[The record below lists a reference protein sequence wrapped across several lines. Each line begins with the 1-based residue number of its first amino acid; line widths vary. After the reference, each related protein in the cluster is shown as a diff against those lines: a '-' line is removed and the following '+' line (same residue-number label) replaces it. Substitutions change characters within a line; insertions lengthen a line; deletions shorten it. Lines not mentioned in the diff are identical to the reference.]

1 VSPQVPGEAPGNEA
15 AADGPPRLGPADEP
29 TVATRVVLALVPAR
43 DEAERVGA
51 TVRALRDLPGVTEV
65 LVVSDGSTDAT
76 AARALE
82 AGAHCLDLPRNLGKG
97 GALNAGLAALMGRV
111 AERVSPEPAVLLL
124 ADADL
129 AETAGRL
136 GRLLDPVLDGEADL
150 AIADLPAQH
159 GAGGFGV
166 AMGLARIGMARA
178 TGRRMSEPL
187 SGQRAVRWE
196 ALPALLPFAPGFGV
210 EVAMTIDALRAG
222 LRVVEVEVDLRHN
235 ATGKD
240 LSGLLHR
247 ARQARAIARELTR
260 RKAWRPSPNGRGDGE
275 TRSAETPADAR
286 SSGSRETETPGD
298 AGSPGSRGTEV
309 PADAEGAR
317 TRGVETPGDAGSPGW
332 EGSPGAREGDGGF
345 PQPPPPQPPPLPPLP
360 PQPPPTP
367 PPPPRSSPDHPGPAG
382 GIR

>member
-1 VSPQVPGEAPGNEA
+1 VSQERPEAEG
-15 AADGPPRLGPADEP
+15 
-29 TVATRVVLALVPAR
+29 ATAVLALVPAR

-51 TVRALRDLPGVTEV
+51 TVRALRDLPGVAEV

-76 AARALE
+76 AAKALE

-111 AERVSPEPAVLLL
+111 AERLSPEPAVLLL

-136 GRLLDPVLDGEADL
+136 GRLVDPVLAGEADL

-166 AMGLARIGMARA
+166 AMGLARRGMARA
-178 TGRRMSEPL
+178 TGRRMAEPL

-210 EVAMTIDALRAG
+210 EVAMTMDALRAG
-222 LRVVEVEVDLRHN
+222 LRVVEIEVDLQHN
-235 ATGKD
+235 ATGKN
-240 LSGLLHR
+240 LAGLLHR

-260 RKAWRPSPNGRGDGE
+260 RRAWRPPSNGPTPAEPPTREAGTSARGTDASAGAAAPPAPE
-275 TRSAETPADAR
+275 AETPARDP
-286 SSGSRETETPGD
+286 ETPTG
-298 AGSPGSRGTEV
+298 G
-309 PADAEGAR
+309 
-317 TRGVETPGDAGSPGW
+317 GSPGW
-332 EGSPGAREGDGGF
+332 EGSPGARERGGGF
-345 PQPPPPQPPPLPPLP
+345 PQPPQPSSSPAQPPLGPAQPSSSPPQPPP
-360 PQPPPTP
+360 
-367 PPPPRSSPDHPGPAG
+367 GPAQRPPGSSREPREG
-382 GIR
+382 GG

>member
-1 VSPQVPGEAPGNEA
+1 VSP
-15 AADGPPRLGPADEP
+15 R
-29 TVATRVVLALVPAR
+29 ATVLALVAAK

-51 TVRALRDLPGVTEV
+51 TVRALRDLPGMAEV

-76 AARALE
+76 AARALG
-82 AGAHCLDLPRNLGKG
+82 AGAHCLDLPRNIGKG

-111 AERVSPEPAVLLL
+111 AERLSPEPAVLLL

-136 GRLLDPVLDGEADL
+136 GRLLDPVLAGDADL

-166 AMGLARIGMARA
+166 AMGLARRGIANA
-178 TGRRMSEPL
+178 TGRRMAEPL

-196 ALPALLPFAPGFGV
+196 ALPALLPFAPGFGI

-222 LRVVEVEVDLRHN
+222 LRVVEVEVDLHHN
-235 ATGKD
+235 PTGRD

-260 RKAWRPSPNGRGDGE
+260 RRAWRPTSNGRPDPGTDGADPPTDTGAHRGE
-275 TRSAETPADAR
+275 PPA
-286 SSGSRETETPGD
+286 
-298 AGSPGSRGTEV
+298 
-309 PADAEGAR
+309 
-317 TRGVETPGDAGSPGW
+317 DAGSPGW
-332 EGSPGAREGDGGF
+332 EGSPGTGEGGGGF
-345 PQPPPPQPPPLPPLP
+345 PQPPPPPSPRPPSPPS
-360 PQPPPTP
+360 P
-367 PPPPRSSPDHPGPAG
+367 PPPPQAPPPQAPPDHRGPTDG
-382 GIR
+382 RG

>member
-1 VSPQVPGEAPGNEA
+1 MNPEVPGEDPGGET
-15 AADGPPRLGPADEP
+15 GS
-29 TVATRVVLALVPAR
+29 VLALVPAR

-51 TVRALRDLPGVTEV
+51 TVRALRDLPGVAEV

-97 GALNAGLAALMGRV
+97 GALNVGLAALMGRV
-111 AERVSPEPAVLLL
+111 AERLSPEPAVLLL

-136 GRLLDPVLDGEADL
+136 GRLLDPVLDGQADL
-150 AIADLPAQH
+150 AIADLPAQQ

-196 ALPALLPFAPGFGV
+196 ALPALLPFAPDFGV

-222 LRVVEVEVDLRHN
+222 LRVVEVEVDLHHN

-260 RKAWRPSPNGRGDGE
+260 RRAWRPTPNGRARGE
-275 TRSAETPADAR
+275 TRRAETL
-286 SSGSRETETPGD
+286 GD
-298 AGSPGSRGTEV
+298 A
-309 PADAEGAR
+309 
-317 TRGVETPGDAGSPGW
+317 
-332 EGSPGAREGDGGF
+332 
-345 PQPPPPQPPPLPPLP
+345 
-360 PQPPPTP
+360 
-367 PPPPRSSPDHPGPAG
+367 
-382 GIR
+382 

>member
-1 VSPQVPGEAPGNEA
+1 
-15 AADGPPRLGPADEP
+15 
-29 TVATRVVLALVPAR
+29 VVLALVPAR

-111 AERVSPEPAVLLL
+111 AERVSPEPAALLL

-136 GRLLDPVLDGEADL
+136 DRLLRPVLAGEADL

-166 AMGLARIGMARA
+166 AMGLARRGMARA
-178 TGRRMSEPL
+178 TGRRMAEPL

-210 EVAMTIDALRAG
+210 EVAMTMDALRAG
-222 LRVVEVEVDLRHN
+222 LRVVEVEVDLHHN

-260 RKAWRPSPNGRGDGE
+260 RRAWRPTPDGSSQPALATGGAPTQEGDAPTQEGDAPTQEGDAPTQEGDAPTQEGGRPTDARG
-275 TRSAETPADAR
+275 SATPA
-286 SSGSRETETPGD
+286 GG
-298 AGSPGSRGTEV
+298 
-309 PADAEGAR
+309 
-317 TRGVETPGDAGSPGW
+317 GSPGW
-332 EGSPGAREGDGGF
+332 EGSPGAREGGGGF
-345 PQPPPPQPPPLPPLP
+345 PHPPSEPLATGDPAPGGRYPGGDPEPPEG
-360 PQPPPTP
+360 TT
-367 PPPPRSSPDHPGPAG
+367 
-382 GIR
+382 

>member
-1 VSPQVPGEAPGNEA
+1 VSAEA
-15 AADGPPRLGPADEP
+15 
-29 TVATRVVLALVPAR
+29 TVLALVPAK
-43 DEAERVGA
+43 DEADRVGA
-51 TVRALRDLPGVTEV
+51 TVRALRGLPEVAEV

-111 AERVSPEPAVLLL
+111 AERLSPEPAALLL

-150 AIADLPAQH
+150 AIADLPAQQ

-166 AMGLARIGMARA
+166 AMGLARVGMARA
-178 TGRRMSEPL
+178 TGRRMAEPL

-235 ATGKD
+235 PTGKD
-240 LSGLLHR
+240 LSGIRHR
-247 ARQARAIARELTR
+247 ARQARAITRELTR
-260 RKAWRPSPNGRGDGE
+260 RKAWRPTPNGTPAPDPTLGPTTPPRAQGTDPPGGTEGTQPPGGTEGTE
-275 TRSAETPADAR
+275 TRDRAE
-286 SSGSRETETPGD
+286 GSEAPGGVEGTQSPGEGQGTEPPGGAQGWETPGD
-298 AGSPGSRGTEV
+298 AGSPGR
-309 PADAEGAR
+309 
-317 TRGVETPGDAGSPGW
+317 
-332 EGSPGAREGDGGF
+332 EGSPGTRGGGGGF
-345 PQPPPPQPPPLPPLP
+345 PQPPE
-360 PQPPPTP
+360 
-367 PPPPRSSPDHPGPAG
+367 G
-382 GIR
+382 GR

>member
-1 VSPQVPGEAPGNEA
+1 MSSQGTADV
-15 AADGPPRLGPADEP
+15 ADGQETG
-29 TVATRVVLALVPAR
+29 TVLALVPAK

-51 TVRALRDLPGVTEV
+51 TVRALRDLPGVAEV

-76 AARALE
+76 AANALE

-97 GALNAGLAALMGRV
+97 GAVNAGLAALMGRV
-111 AERVSPEPAVLLL
+111 AERLSPEPAALLL

-136 GRLLDPVLDGEADL
+136 GRLLDPVLDGDADL
-150 AIADLPAQH
+150 AIADLPAQQ

-166 AMGLARIGMARA
+166 AMGLARRGIANA

-196 ALPALLPFAPGFGV
+196 ALPALLPFAPDFGI

-222 LRVVEVEVDLRHN
+222 LRVVEIEVDLHHN
-235 ATGKD
+235 PTGKD

-260 RKAWRPSPNGRGDGE
+260 RRAWRPSPNGRTTNGTGTPAAPGSPGE
-275 TRSAETPADAR
+275 QTPTAPGTGGEQTPAD
-286 SSGSRETETPGD
+286 P
-298 AGSPGSRGTEV
+298 GSPGEQT
-309 PADAEGAR
+309 PAPGSHAEQ
-317 TRGVETPGDAGSPGW
+317 TPADAGSPGW
-332 EGSPGAREGDGGF
+332 EGSPGSWEEGGRF
-345 PQPPPPQPPPLPPLP
+345 PQPPNPPARGSHPSDPPSDGD
-360 PQPPPTP
+360 
-367 PPPPRSSPDHPGPAG
+367 R
-382 GIR
+382 

>member
-1 VSPQVPGEAPGNEA
+1 VSQGAG
-15 AADGPPRLGPADEP
+15 
-29 TVATRVVLALVPAR
+29 VVLALVPAR

-82 AGAHCLDLPRNLGKG
+82 AGAHCLDLPRNVGKG

-136 GRLLDPVLDGEADL
+136 DRLLDPVLAGEADL

-159 GAGGFGV
+159 GAGGFGI
-166 AMGLARIGMARA
+166 AMGLARRGMARV
-178 TGRRMSEPL
+178 TGRRMAEPL

-210 EVAMTIDALRAG
+210 EVAMTMDALRAG
-222 LRVVEVEVDLRHN
+222 LRVVEIEVDLHHN

-260 RKAWRPSPNGRGDGE
+260 RKAWRPTPNGAHG
-275 TRSAETPADAR
+275 APA
-286 SSGSRETETPGD
+286 
-298 AGSPGSRGTEV
+298 AGRSPGR
-309 PADAEGAR
+309 
-317 TRGVETPGDAGSPGW
+317 
-332 EGSPGAREGDGGF
+332 EGSPGTGEGSGGY
-345 PQPPPPQPPPLPPLP
+345 PQPPHPQPPGAPGDPAPGGRNPEGDPGLPDG
-360 PQPPPTP
+360 TT
-367 PPPPRSSPDHPGPAG
+367 
-382 GIR
+382 

>member
-1 VSPQVPGEAPGNEA
+1 MSASTPGA
-15 AADGPPRLGPADEP
+15 EP
-29 TVATRVVLALVPAR
+29 EGEGGAVLALVPAK

-51 TVRALRDLPGVTEV
+51 TVLALRALPGVAEV

-82 AGAHCLDLPRNLGKG
+82 AGAHCLDLPRNIGKG

-111 AERVSPEPAVLLL
+111 AERLSPEPAALLL

-136 GRLLDPVLDGEADL
+136 DHLLDPVLAGEADL
-150 AIADLPAQH
+150 AIADLPAQQ

-166 AMGLARIGMARA
+166 AMALARRGMARA
-178 TGRRMSEPL
+178 TGRRMAEPL

-210 EVAMTIDALRAG
+210 EVAMTMDALRAG

-247 ARQARAIARELTR
+247 ARQARAIARELSR
-260 RKAWRPSPNGRGDGE
+260 RKAWRPTPNG
-275 TRSAETPADAR
+275 AEAPDDKDPADKAP
-286 SSGSRETETPGD
+286 GNKDPGGWAPDRE
-298 AGSPGSRGTEV
+298 GSRG
-309 PADAEGAR
+309 G
-317 TRGVETPGDAGSPGW
+317 
-332 EGSPGAREGDGGF
+332 RESGGEF
-345 PQPPPPQPPPLPPLP
+345 PQPPGEPRPPGEPQPP
-360 PQPPPTP
+360 
-367 PPPPRSSPDHPGPAG
+367 DE
-382 GIR
+382 